1 MSSTFMQRLWFL
13 SEVQT
18 IPTVNDELCCIKSHI
33 ICKFQWAHWVTW
45 LSTENIRVLTKKGK
59 TGALPLR
66 LIDGIRITIS
76 ANRLFVR
83 VDVPLPV
90 LKKKNTQ
97 SGTEVG
103 ATCSKPCVYF
113 LLNGW
118 KPWLIS
124 PITNHRRCCFWQ
136 LIWSNSDSQWL
147 SRAFHWLYSRL
158 RFSFTRLFAFLVIG
172 QMKLLRESCWKTVLC
187 RSS

>member
-13 SEVQT
+13 SNVQT
-18 IPTVNDELCCIKSHI
+18 IPTVNYELCCIKSHI

-45 LSTENIRVLTKKGK
+45 LLIENIRVLTKKGK

-66 LIDGIRITIS
+66 LIDGIWITIS
-76 ANRLFVR
+76 AKRLFVR

-90 LKKKNTQ
+90 LRKKTQ

-118 KPWLIS
+118 KTWLIF
-124 PITNHRRCCFWQ
+124 PITNHRRCCFCQ

-147 SRAFHWLYSRL
+147 SRAFHWLYPLVSG
-158 RFSFTRLFAFLVIG
+158 FHWFTRLFAFLVIG
-172 QMKLLRESCWKTVLC
+172 QMKFLRESC
-187 RSS
+187 